1 MESKKLIDK
10 KTLNQMA
17 FRSMFLQASFNYER
31 MQACGWLF
39 SILPGLKVIF
49 KGNQDKLKDA
59 MKRHMEFFN
68 THPFLVTSIMGL
80 TLAMEEKGED
90 PELIRGMKVA
100 MMGPLGGIGDA
111 IFWFTL
117 IPIAASFGASLALQG
132 NILGPILFLFIFN
145 IVHLPLRWG
154 LMHSF
159 YKLGLEA
166 FDKLKAATMHFQK
179 AATIVGLTVIGGLI
193 ASYVRLQLALEF
205 SVGSGEAQK
214 VINVQKEIVDAIM
227 PNLLPLGLTLTIFY
241 FIARKKVKP
250 TTIIWILIALGL
262 VGSFFGIV

>member
-1 MESKKLIDK
+1 MESKRLIDK
-10 KTLNQMA
+10 KTLNNMA

-39 SILPGLKVIF
+39 SIMPGLKAIF
-49 KGNQDKLKDA
+49 KNDPNKLKDA
-59 MKRHMEFFN
+59 QRRHMEFFN

-117 IPIAASFGASLALQG
+117 IPIAASFGASLALSG
-132 NILGPILFLFIFN
+132 NVLGPILFLIIFN
-145 IVHLPLRWG
+145 MVHLPLRWG

-166 FDKLKAATMHFQK
+166 FDKLKAVTVHFQK
-179 AATIVGLTVIGGLI
+179 AATIVGLTVIGALI
-193 ASYVRLQLALEF
+193 ASYVRFQLALEF
-205 SVGSGEAQK
+205 AVGSGEAQK
-214 VINVQKEIVDAIM
+214 TVNVQSEIVDAIM
-227 PNLLPLGLTLTIFY
+227 PNLLPLTLTLTIFY
-241 FIARKKVKP
+241 FIAKKGVKP
-250 TTIIWILIALGL
+250 TTIIWLLIGLGL